1 MKLILIGANGK
12 IGELV
17 QKALAGAGHEIVKVG
32 HKSGDFLVEIENRES
47 VRKLYQAVGSFD
59 AVAIAAG
66 QVAFAP
72 LSELTAEKWQF
83 SLGSKLMGQ
92 SNLVQE
98 AIPFIKEKGSFTAE
112 SAKKQDGSRRLLTI
126 PGIGPLTATALTA
139 AIGNATAFNKSRDLA
154 AWLGLVPRQ
163 HSSGGKPRLLGISKR
178 GDRYLRGLLVHGARS
193 VMTYAERQT
202 RPAQRRLNELRERR
216 GKYRA
221 CVAQANKT
229 ARIAWAVMTC
239 GASYRQSATA

>member
-1 MKLILIGANGK
+1 
-12 IGELV
+12 V
-17 QKALAGAGHEIVKVG
+17 
-32 HKSGDFLVEIENRES
+32 SG
-47 VRKLYQAVGSFD
+47 KLYQAVGSFD

-92 SNLVQE
+92 INLVQE

-163 HSSGGKPRLLGISKR
+163 HSTGGKPRLLGISKR
-178 GDRYLRGLLVHGARS
+178 GDPYLRRLFIHGARS
-193 VMTYAERQT
+193 VLARVKRDEHSFGGW
-202 RPAQRRLNELRERR
+202 LNKLEA
-216 GKYRA
+216 RA
-221 CVAQANKT
+221 PQNVAVVAMANKL
-229 ARIAWAVMTC
+229 ARIAWAVLTS
-239 GASYRQSATA
+239 GKVYSAAACS